1 MSKKIFM
8 FIANSVPI
16 IDITYYHPPLYPLP
30 TREEILKKSTF
41 HLCER
46 EVKNS
51 PFPLCKGVLK
61 KSPLPLRERGRARGK
76 KLKQLLRYFKIYSIY
91 IFLIFSSFLT
101 GCAGIQ
107 TTQEWEKVKTFSA
120 ERTGASVQWEKT
132 EDDAKF
138 IKEEVNKLLS
148 DGLTEDDAVK
158 IALINN
164 RALQATF
171 EEIGVAKADLV
182 QAGLFTNPNLS
193 ALFRFPFGGGGSDI
207 EAAGLIKISDF
218 WQIPLRKKV
227 AAARLETAILE
238 VSDEILN
245 TVADVKRAH
254 NEYIALFMM
263 LREAE
268 EMKSQME
275 GLKNHLVYRQEFG
288 LTKKIDIY
296 MADAEVLEFEEE
308 LSRIKKELQVSRV
321 RLNRILGLFPEQSDY
336 EVIGELHEEFKQLP
350 GLETMITHAFS
361 LRPDIQMLKVKV
373 EDSIRVVAL
382 ERKRIFANVEAGIA
396 YEKDTEGTNFL
407 GPDIEIQLPLFDQ
420 NQAQIAKAEYKLRQ
434 AEKELQAKMC
444 FVREEVSTILEKIS
458 LVRSRVNLIRDKLMT
473 IRQAAVEYAEK
484 YFDAMQ
490 LNMLYLLEARR
501 GLLGAQ
507 RRLLEAQRDQ
517 RNEGVETRRALGGM
531 IPVQN

>member
-1 MSKKIFM
+1 MVNVAVVSRL
-8 FIANSVPI
+8 S
-16 IDITYYHPPLYPLP
+16 
-30 TREEILKKSTF
+30 TRAS
-41 HLCER
+41 
-46 EVKNS
+46 
-51 PFPLCKGVLK
+51 
-61 KSPLPLRERGRARGK
+61 
-76 KLKQLLRYFKIYSIY
+76 KIYSIY
-91 IFLIFSSFLT
+91 IFLILFLAS
-101 GCAGIQ
+101 CAGIQ

-120 ERTGASVQWEKT
+120 ERTGVSVQWEKT

-193 ALFRFPFGGGGSDI
+193 ALFRFPFGGGGTDI

-245 TVADVKRAH
+245 TVAEVKRAH
-254 NEYIALFMM
+254 NEYIALFITSQ
-263 LREAE
+263 ETE
-268 EMKSQME
+268 KMKRQME
-275 GLKNHLVYRQEFG
+275 ELKNHLVYRQKFG
-288 LTKKIDIY
+288 LTKDIDIY
-296 MADAEVLEFEEE
+296 MADAEVFELEEGFLRVEKDLHISRVH
-308 LSRIKKELQVSRV
+308 LSRV
-321 RLNRILGLFPEQSDY
+321 LGLSTEQFNY
-336 EVIGELHEEFKQLP
+336 EIIGDLPREFKPLP
-350 GLETMITHAFS
+350 DLETLIAHAFYM
-361 LRPDIQMLKVKV
+361 RPDIQLSKVKV
-373 EDSIRVVAL
+373 EESRRILAL
-382 ERKRIFANVEAGIA
+382 EHKRVFNNVESGIA
-396 YEKDTEGTNFL
+396 YAREHDGDDFM
-407 GPDIEIQLPLFDQ
+407 GPEVEIQLPIFDQ
-420 NQAQIAKAEYKLRQ
+420 NQAQIVRAEYKLRQ
-434 AEKELQAKMC
+434 AEKELRVKAGLM
-444 FVREEVSTILEKIS
+444 REEVSATLEKIS
-458 LVRSRVNLIRDKLMT
+458 FARSRVNLIRDKLMT
-473 IRQAAVEYAEK
+473 IRQTAVEYAEK

-517 RNEGVETRRALGGM
+517 RNEEIELERALGGI
-531 IPVQN
+531 IPVQNTGR